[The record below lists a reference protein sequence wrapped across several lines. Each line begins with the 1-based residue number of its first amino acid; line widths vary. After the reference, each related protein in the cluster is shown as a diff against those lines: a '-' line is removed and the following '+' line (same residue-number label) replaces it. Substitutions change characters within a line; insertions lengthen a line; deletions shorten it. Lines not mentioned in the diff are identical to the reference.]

1 MPSRRAPASSPRDFI
16 ATLTACAD
24 VLKAGRAAA
33 TAGGTAHG
41 KKASPPLTF
50 LRLQQ
55 LMSLR
60 TVHIR
65 GDGFC
70 FARFTLFLLAEDAR
84 DTCFLSRASVKEDL
98 LGGGKAAAAEWVPTK
113 RMHMCARV
121 TPCPLRARNTVP
133 PPTHPHAHPRCG
145 IIVASFHTRNRVPGR
160 LEQITRRH
168 IWDTGEVRSDAL
180 TCPRLTRSAPN
191 PR

>member
-1 MPSRRAPASSPRDFI
+1 
-16 ATLTACAD
+16 
-24 VLKAGRAAA
+24 
-33 TAGGTAHG
+33 
-41 KKASPPLTF
+41 
-50 LRLQQ
+50 
-55 LMSLR
+55 MSLR

-133 PPTHPHAHPRCG
+133 PPTHTHTPAA
-145 IIVASFHTRNRVPGR
+145 ASSLPPFTRGTVCLVGSSRSPGG
-160 LEQITRRH
+160 TSG
-168 IWDTGEVRSDAL
+168 TPVR
-180 TCPRLTRSAPN
+180 
-191 PR
+191 